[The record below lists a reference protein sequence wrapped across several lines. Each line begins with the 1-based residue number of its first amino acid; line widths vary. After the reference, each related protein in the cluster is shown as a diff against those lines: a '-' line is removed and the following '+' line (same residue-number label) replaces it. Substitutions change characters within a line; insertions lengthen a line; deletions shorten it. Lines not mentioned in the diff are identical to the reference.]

1 MQNELKEKLQNLSE
15 KFNTDLDVIS
25 LKALCSVPEN
35 EDILFAIS
43 EKLNNLLAKYP
54 EDKEIFN
61 LLPKKEVNYEEL
73 LSYLKEK
80 YPEDSE
86 VVTLEAILLLDINQ
100 KRDLALKDVLE
111 NLLAK
116 YLEDEKIIT
125 SLGKKKPFYDE
136 NMVFVEGGV
145 IEGKYGR
152 EDIEIFDLYVDK
164 YITTQEEWEEILG
177 KIKKDKFGLPIFSTH
192 NSKIKGK
199 RKPVVEINRADIYEY
214 CNRLSEKH
222 GFEPVYKIKKV
233 KNDNMIS
240 RINPDGEVTEI
251 KIKQLDG
258 KEVPP
263 NLADFSKTEGYRLP
277 TSMEWEWFARGG
289 KPAQEKGTFTK
300 EECYKYSL
308 DDKGWFYNS
317 SWSGPQDVGLKEPN
331 ELGIYDY
338 IGNVNQLVYDTEY
351 GGYCSEQYG
360 IITEEFPYVFDEQEL
375 VNYISRGGYFEL
387 KLNDYSPFSLFTYSS
402 DFGSRFDG
410 FRIVRTARP
419 RRK

>member
-35 EDILFAIS
+35 EEILFAIS

-116 YLEDEKIIT
+116 YPEDEKIIT

-164 YITTQEEWEEILG
+164 YITTQGEWEEILG
-177 KIKKDKFGLPIFSTH
+177 K
-192 NSKIKGK
+192 
-199 RKPVVEINRADIYEY
+199 
-214 CNRLSEKH
+214 
-222 GFEPVYKIKKV
+222 V
-233 KNDNMIS
+233 KED
-240 RINPDGEVTEI
+240 
-251 KIKQLDG
+251 
-258 KEVPP
+258 
-263 NLADFSKTEGYRLP
+263 
-277 TSMEWEWFARGG
+277 
-289 KPAQEKGTFTK
+289 
-300 EECYKYSL
+300 EE
-308 DDKGWFYNS
+308 
-317 SWSGPQDVGLKEPN
+317 
-331 ELGIYDY
+331 
-338 IGNVNQLVYDTEY
+338 
-351 GGYCSEQYG
+351 
-360 IITEEFPYVFDEQEL
+360 
-375 VNYISRGGYFEL
+375 
-387 KLNDYSPFSLFTYSS
+387 
-402 DFGSRFDG
+402 
-410 FRIVRTARP
+410 
-419 RRK
+419 

>member
-35 EDILFAIS
+35 EEILFAIS

-277 TSMEWEWFARGG
+277 TSMEWEWFAEGG
-289 KPAQEKGTFTK
+289 KKSTEWKIYSGSK
-300 EECYKYSL
+300 YINEVGWHYK
-308 DDKGWFYNS
+308 NS
-317 SWSGPQDVGLKEPN
+317 RDCIHAVGLKKSN
-331 ELGIYDY
+331 ELGLYDCT
-338 IGNVNQLVYDTEY
+338 GNVWEWCYDTELTRGKENPKDKY
-351 GGYCSEQYG
+351 YYYSDGNNHLIKGAS
-360 IITEEFPYVFDEQEL
+360 FDTL
-375 VNYISRGGYFEL
+375 DGDDR
-387 KLNDYSPFSLFTYSS
+387 YSLCLIRNTKVAYL
-402 DFGSRFDG
+402 DKNKDIG
-410 FRIVRTARP
+410 FRVVRTAHL
-419 RRK
+419 

>member
-15 KFNTDLDVIS
+15 KFTTELDVIS
-25 LKALCSVPEN
+25 LKALCSVPES
-35 EDILFAIS
+35 EEILFAIS
-43 EKLNNLLAKYP
+43 EKINNLLVKYP

-80 YPEDSE
+80 YPEDSD

-111 NLLAK
+111 NLLEK
-116 YLEDEKIIT
+116 YPEDEKIII
-125 SLGKKKPFYDE
+125 SLGKTPPFYDE

-152 EDIEIFDLYVDK
+152 EDIEIIDLYVDK
-164 YITTQEEWEEILG
+164 YITTQEEWEEILESEE
-177 KIKKDKFGLPIFSTH
+177 IL
-192 NSKIKGK
+192 NSEIKGR
-199 RKPVVEINRADIYEY
+199 RKPVVEINREYIYEY

-222 GFEPVYKIKKV
+222 GFEPVYKFEVVEKKSDS
-233 KNDNMIS
+233 K
-240 RINPDGEVTEI
+240 EI
-251 KIKQLDG
+251 ELKIKQLDG
-258 KEVPP
+258 KEVSP

-289 KPAQEKGTFTK
+289 KPAQEKGTFIK
-300 EECYKYSL
+300 EESYKYTL
-308 DDKGWFYNS
+308 DNKGWFDNN

-351 GGYCSEQYG
+351 GGWCSEDYG
-360 IITEEFPYVFDEQEL
+360 TITKEFPYVFDKL
-375 VNYISRGGYFEL
+375 KITKYISRGGFFEM
-387 KLNDYSPFSLFTYSS
+387 KLREESPFSLFRYSS
-402 DFGSRFDG
+402 DRGSRFDG
-410 FRIVRTARP
+410 FRIVRTAKP